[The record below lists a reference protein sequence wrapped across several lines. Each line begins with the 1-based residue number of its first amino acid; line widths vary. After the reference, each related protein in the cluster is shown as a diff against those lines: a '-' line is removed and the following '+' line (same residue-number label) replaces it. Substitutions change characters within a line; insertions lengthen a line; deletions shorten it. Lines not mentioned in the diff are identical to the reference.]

1 MGHLSNSILISA
13 TPQQVWA
20 ILSDV
25 TRLPEWS
32 FKEGRFPY
40 PVEGRYGSDQTEGE
54 GTLWVGIATDAQQ
67 ATQKV
72 TVWEPPYKLAYE
84 QQATENAPLQLSQ
97 TSTFSLQPAGDQT
110 ELTWSVDWEI
120 GGGFSLNRLLLWFT
134 GNSAFEEMMTGSLEN
149 LKTLIEAELS
159 PTGPDEND

>member
-1 MGHLSNSILISA
+1 MGQLSNSILISA
-13 TPQQVWA
+13 TAQQVWA

-32 FKEGRFPY
+32 YKEGRFPY

-54 GTLWVGIATDAQQ
+54 GTLWVGIATDGQQ

-72 TVWEPPYKLAYE
+72 TVWEPHHKLAFE

-97 TSTFSLQPAGDQT
+97 TSTFSLEPAGDQT
-110 ELTWSVDWEI
+110 EVTWSVDWEI

-134 GNSAFEEMMTGSLEN
+134 GNSAFEEMMTGSLDN

-159 PTGPDEND
+159 PTEPQEND